1 MRIVTID
8 HDQESFRFRIPTKKD
23 WEDLTEYLMPLLKP
37 GSIVT
42 LSGPLG
48 AGKTTFVQ
56 VLAKR
61 LGVKKNPSSPTFAL
75 MRAYA
80 LPGHRT
86 IKRLL
91 HVDAYRIESERELMV
106 LDLDE
111 ELADGKTIAVI
122 EWPEKI
128 EQWLMKKKVFQVKI
142 ALEVDENEEE

>member
-23 WEDLTEYLMPLLKP
+23 WEDLAEYLMPLLKP

-80 LPGHRT
+80 GGQLHYRET
-86 IKRLL
+86 ISEGLDSAPQAFLDMLDGRKLGKQLVRL
-91 HVDAYRIESERELMV
+91 R
-106 LDLDE
+106 
-111 ELADGKTIAVI
+111 
-122 EWPEKI
+122 
-128 EQWLMKKKVFQVKI
+128 
-142 ALEVDENEEE
+142 